1 MCYASNS
8 ITHFDQTAEDSY
20 YDVPALQ
27 NLAEPRNNKESVKVY
42 SVNSYNNCEEEP
54 TPTLTSSTNL
64 LEVIVRR

>member
-27 NLAEPRNNKESVKVY
+27 NLAEPRNNKESV
-42 SVNSYNNCEEEP
+42 
-54 TPTLTSSTNL
+54 
-64 LEVIVRR
+64 